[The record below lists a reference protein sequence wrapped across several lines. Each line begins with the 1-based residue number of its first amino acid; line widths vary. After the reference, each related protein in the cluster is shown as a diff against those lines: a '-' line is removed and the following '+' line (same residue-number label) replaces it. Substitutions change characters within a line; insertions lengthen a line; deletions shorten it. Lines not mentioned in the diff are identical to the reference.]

1 MHGVYIYIFRPCI
14 YILLY
19 MGIDDVFVRP
29 LHGNFPPLQ
38 CKWLAYCLRRLA
50 KEIGGHANIYQ
61 GIYDKLVET
70 QGDIMENPS
79 RPNPKPLNPKPQNP
93 KRLDP

>member
-1 MHGVYIYIFRPCI
+1 MYARGNKYVYIHIYIGH
-14 YILLY
+14 ILLY
-19 MGIDDVFVRP
+19 MGIDDVFVRL
-29 LHGNFPPLQ
+29 LHGNFPQLQ
-38 CKWLAYCLRRLA
+38 CRWLAYCLRRLA

-79 RPNPKPLNPKPQNP
+79 RPNPKPLNPKTRNA
-93 KRLDP
+93 